1 MIFAPLCSEE
11 NVVHLGHMIE
21 LYLLDFK
28 DLHSQESIIPKMH
41 YLVHYPALIMRYV
54 HTHNS
59 MMGNQSAYRYGPL
72 SSLWCMRFEAKN
84 GYFKC
89 MAQTIGNFKKYC
101 QNSCN

>member
-1 MIFAPLCSEE
+1 MPEDDEIWCNFLRLLDIIDAIFTPLCSEE
-11 NVVHLGHMIE
+11 NVAHLGHMIE

-59 MMGNQSAYRYGPL
+59 MMGNQSAYRYCGL
-72 SSLWCMRFEAKN
+72 QS
-84 GYFKC
+84 
-89 MAQTIGNFKKYC
+89 
-101 QNSCN
+101 SCNFLPRSNHVSR